1 MLNTLEACL
10 KAVDEILLGKDR
22 QVRLALACL
31 LARGHL
37 LIEDLPGMGK
47 TTLSHA
53 LARVLGLSFQRIQ
66 FTSDLLPG
74 DILGTSVFDKDSGQF
89 VFHPGPIFAELV
101 LADEINRAT
110 PKSQSALLEAMEEGQ
125 VTIEGATRPLPEP
138 FFVIATQNPA
148 SQGGTFSLPESQLDR
163 FLMRLSL
170 GYPGRAAERSL
181 LLGEARRDL
190 LPRLE
195 PLLDHA
201 ALAAFQA
208 EVPKVRASDAL
219 AATPIEVDRQQAI
232 RTALQ
237 QQPEYLQRL
246 IGSRQADLNLVL
258 AKNQRLWDVSL
269 VGGAS
274 QIRDR
279 YSEGGGDN
287 SRSWDSYAGVQVEI
301 PIGDLSRRQAEVR
314 AQVDVENQKILIE
327 DARQT
332 LEQNVIDAVRDLGT
346 RWRQYQ
352 IAQRATALSRRKLE
366 IEREKL
372 RVGRSSNFQVLS
384 FETDLRNVENTQ
396 LNALI
401 SFLNA
406 QTQLDLIV
414 GMTLDSWEISLN
426 DH

>member
-190 LPRLE
+190 SRE
-195 PLLDHA
+195 IG
-201 ALAAFQA
+201 
-208 EVPKVRASDAL
+208 RAH
-219 AATPIEVDRQQAI
+219 V
-232 RTALQ
+232 
-237 QQPEYLQRL
+237 
-246 IGSRQADLNLVL
+246 
-258 AKNQRLWDVSL
+258 
-269 VGGAS
+269 
-274 QIRDR
+274 
-279 YSEGGGDN
+279 
-287 SRSWDSYAGVQVEI
+287 
-301 PIGDLSRRQAEVR
+301 
-314 AQVDVENQKILIE
+314 
-327 DARQT
+327 
-332 LEQNVIDAVRDLGT
+332 
-346 RWRQYQ
+346 
-352 IAQRATALSRRKLE
+352 
-366 IEREKL
+366 
-372 RVGRSSNFQVLS
+372 
-384 FETDLRNVENTQ
+384 
-396 LNALI
+396 
-401 SFLNA
+401 
-406 QTQLDLIV
+406 
-414 GMTLDSWEISLN
+414 
-426 DH
+426 

>member
-125 VTIEGATRPLPEP
+125 VTIEGATRPLLEP

-219 AATPIEVDRQQAI
+219 VDYVLRLVEATRTQPAFALGLSPRGSLALLAAARAWALLAGRDYVIPEDVQAVLP
-232 RTALQ
+232 AVAGH
-237 QQPEYLQRL
+237 RL
-246 IGSRQADLNLVL
+246 RDQADPTGHG
-258 AKNQRLWDVSL
+258 
-269 VGGAS
+269 GGAL
-274 QIRDR
+274 
-279 YSEGGGDN
+279 
-287 SRSWDSYAGVQVEI
+287 VQW
-301 PIGDLSRRQAEVR
+301 LLREVP
-314 AQVDVENQKILIE
+314 
-327 DARQT
+327 
-332 LEQNVIDAVRDLGT
+332 
-346 RWRQYQ
+346 
-352 IAQRATALSRRKLE
+352 AL
-366 IEREKL
+366 
-372 RVGRSSNFQVLS
+372 
-384 FETDLRNVENTQ
+384 
-396 LNALI
+396 
-401 SFLNA
+401 
-406 QTQLDLIV
+406 
-414 GMTLDSWEISLN
+414 
-426 DH
+426 

>member
-201 ALAAFQA
+201 SLAAFQA

-219 AATPIEVDRQQAI
+219 VDYVLRLVEATRTQPAFALGLSPRGSLALLAAARAWALLAGRDYVIPEDVQAVLP
-232 RTALQ
+232 AVAGH
-237 QQPEYLQRL
+237 RL
-246 IGSRQADLNLVL
+246 RDQADPTGHG
-258 AKNQRLWDVSL
+258 
-269 VGGAS
+269 GGAL
-274 QIRDR
+274 
-279 YSEGGGDN
+279 
-287 SRSWDSYAGVQVEI
+287 VQW
-301 PIGDLSRRQAEVR
+301 LLREVP
-314 AQVDVENQKILIE
+314 
-327 DARQT
+327 
-332 LEQNVIDAVRDLGT
+332 
-346 RWRQYQ
+346 
-352 IAQRATALSRRKLE
+352 AL
-366 IEREKL
+366 
-372 RVGRSSNFQVLS
+372 
-384 FETDLRNVENTQ
+384 
-396 LNALI
+396 
-401 SFLNA
+401 
-406 QTQLDLIV
+406 
-414 GMTLDSWEISLN
+414 
-426 DH
+426 

>member
-181 LLGEARRDL
+181 LRGEARRDL

-219 AATPIEVDRQQAI
+219 VDYVLRLVEATRTQPAFALGLSPRGSLALLAAARAWALLAGRDYVIPEDVQAVLP
-232 RTALQ
+232 AVAGH
-237 QQPEYLQRL
+237 RL
-246 IGSRQADLNLVL
+246 RDQADPTGHG
-258 AKNQRLWDVSL
+258 
-269 VGGAS
+269 GGAL
-274 QIRDR
+274 
-279 YSEGGGDN
+279 
-287 SRSWDSYAGVQVEI
+287 VQW
-301 PIGDLSRRQAEVR
+301 LLREVP
-314 AQVDVENQKILIE
+314 
-327 DARQT
+327 
-332 LEQNVIDAVRDLGT
+332 
-346 RWRQYQ
+346 
-352 IAQRATALSRRKLE
+352 AL
-366 IEREKL
+366 
-372 RVGRSSNFQVLS
+372 
-384 FETDLRNVENTQ
+384 
-396 LNALI
+396 
-401 SFLNA
+401 
-406 QTQLDLIV
+406 
-414 GMTLDSWEISLN
+414 
-426 DH
+426 

>member
-219 AATPIEVDRQQAI
+219 VDYVLRLVEATRTQPAFALGLSPRGSLALLAAARAWALLAGRDYVIPEDVQAVLP
-232 RTALQ
+232 AVAGH
-237 QQPEYLQRL
+237 RL
-246 IGSRQADLNLVL
+246 RDQAD
-258 AKNQRLWDVSL
+258 
-269 VGGAS
+269 
-274 QIRDR
+274 
-279 YSEGGGDN
+279 
-287 SRSWDSYAGVQVEI
+287 
-301 PIGDLSRRQAEVR
+301 
-314 AQVDVENQKILIE
+314 
-327 DARQT
+327 
-332 LEQNVIDAVRDLGT
+332 
-346 RWRQYQ
+346 
-352 IAQRATALSRRKLE
+352 RKS
-366 IEREKL
+366 
-372 RVGRSSNFQVLS
+372 VV
-384 FETDLRNVENTQ
+384 
-396 LNALI
+396 
-401 SFLNA
+401 
-406 QTQLDLIV
+406 
-414 GMTLDSWEISLN
+414 
-426 DH
+426 

>member
-208 EVPKVRASDAL
+208 EVPKVRASEALVDYVLRLVEATRTQPAFALGLSPRGSLALL
-219 AATPIEVDRQQAI
+219 AAARAWALLVGRDYVIPEDVQAVLP
-232 RTALQ
+232 AVAGH
-237 QQPEYLQRL
+237 RL
-246 IGSRQADLNLVL
+246 RDQADPTGHG
-258 AKNQRLWDVSL
+258 
-269 VGGAS
+269 GGAL
-274 QIRDR
+274 
-279 YSEGGGDN
+279 
-287 SRSWDSYAGVQVEI
+287 VQW
-301 PIGDLSRRQAEVR
+301 LLREVP
-314 AQVDVENQKILIE
+314 
-327 DARQT
+327 
-332 LEQNVIDAVRDLGT
+332 
-346 RWRQYQ
+346 
-352 IAQRATALSRRKLE
+352 AL
-366 IEREKL
+366 
-372 RVGRSSNFQVLS
+372 
-384 FETDLRNVENTQ
+384 
-396 LNALI
+396 
-401 SFLNA
+401 
-406 QTQLDLIV
+406 
-414 GMTLDSWEISLN
+414 
-426 DH
+426 

>member
-219 AATPIEVDRQQAI
+219 VDYVLRLVEATRTQPAFALGLSPRGSLALLAAARAWALLAGRDYVIPEDVQAVLP
-232 RTALQ
+232 AVAGH
-237 QQPEYLQRL
+237 RL
-246 IGSRQADLNLVL
+246 RDQADLTGHG
-258 AKNQRLWDVSL
+258 
-269 VGGAS
+269 GGAL
-274 QIRDR
+274 
-279 YSEGGGDN
+279 
-287 SRSWDSYAGVQVEI
+287 VQW
-301 PIGDLSRRQAEVR
+301 LLREVP
-314 AQVDVENQKILIE
+314 
-327 DARQT
+327 
-332 LEQNVIDAVRDLGT
+332 
-346 RWRQYQ
+346 
-352 IAQRATALSRRKLE
+352 AL
-366 IEREKL
+366 
-372 RVGRSSNFQVLS
+372 
-384 FETDLRNVENTQ
+384 
-396 LNALI
+396 
-401 SFLNA
+401 
-406 QTQLDLIV
+406 
-414 GMTLDSWEISLN
+414 
-426 DH
+426 